1 MGRIAVVTGASAGI
15 GEMTALGL
23 ARTGAH
29 VVIACRSTERGTA
42 AVDRLR
48 RLDLD
53 AGERTT
59 GVLEVRELDLSDLGS
74 VRRFCAAWDHERL
87 DLLVNN
93 AGIALAP
100 FRRTVDGFESH
111 LGVNHLGPFALTGL
125 LLPHLLRS
133 SAPRVVTV
141 TSEAQRFCR
150 FRLEQL
156 GAERRDRK
164 AAAYLRSKRANL
176 YFATEL
182 QRKADAGG
190 VPLVSVAVG
199 PGLTKSHI
207 LHSDAHAHHGRRRL
221 MPRLLPRIVGLVGK
235 PTELGAAPSLYA
247 ATDPDVPGGSYVV
260 PGGPLQQRGD
270 PVLRHEPA
278 MDDVQ
283 TARRLWEFSE
293 EATGVRYPLAGSEA

>member
-1 MGRIAVVTGASAGI
+1 MVTGASSGI

-29 VVIACRSTERGTA
+29 VVLACRSRERGTA
-42 AVDRLR
+42 AVDRLH
-48 RLDLD
+48 RLD
-53 AGERTT
+53 T
-59 GVLEVRELDLSDLGS
+59 GGPMTGLLEVRELDLSDLAS
-74 VRRFCAAWDHERL
+74 VRRFCAAWDYDRL

-125 LLPHLLRS
+125 LLPHLRRS
-133 SAPRVVTV
+133 SSPRVVTV

-156 GAERRDRK
+156 GTERRYRP
-164 AAAYLRSKRANL
+164 ATAYLRSKRANL
-176 YFATEL
+176 YFAMEL
-182 QRKADAGG
+182 QRKADVDG
-190 VPLVSVAVG
+190 VPLLSVAIG
-199 PGLTKSHI
+199 PGLTRSHI
-207 LHSDAHAHHGRRRL
+207 LHSDARAGRRGPL
-221 MPRLLPRIVGLVGK
+221 KRLLPRIVGLVGK
-235 PTELGAAPSLYA
+235 STELGAAPSLYA

-260 PGGPLQQRGD
+260 PSGPLQQRGD

-278 MDDVQ
+278 MDDVH

-293 EATGVRYPLAGSEA
+293 EATGVRYRLAGAVA